1 MQHDRQVVYLV
12 YSTLKLWPLLK
23 CQLDRLLPDQS
34 DSKHFI
40 DSDTDISMERKRE
53 GVGKFQIAKNERRCG
68 FQKGHTVPGY
78 CGSTH
83 TE

>member
-1 MQHDRQVVYLV
+1 M
-12 YSTLKLWPLLK
+12 
-23 CQLDRLLPDQS
+23 
-34 DSKHFI
+34 F
-40 DSDTDISMERKRE
+40 DSDTDISMEKKSE
-53 GVGKFQIAKNERRCG
+53 CVGKFQIAKNERRCG